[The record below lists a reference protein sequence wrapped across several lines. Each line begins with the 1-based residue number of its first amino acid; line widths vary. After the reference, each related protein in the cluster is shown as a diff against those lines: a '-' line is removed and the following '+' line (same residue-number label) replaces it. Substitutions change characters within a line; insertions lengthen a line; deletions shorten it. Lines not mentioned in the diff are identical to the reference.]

1 VNILLVVRSG
11 AAQITAHA
19 RLPALVAHAISRL
32 ARFIDPPIPFIMSLQ
47 SFASHRL
54 VIVCLA
60 LSIGSALACY
70 TDKPGTTAATSP
82 QTPGGASGLGLQPL
96 PATHDTALR
105 EVDNFALTP
114 DVIQRWSVAKQSLD
128 SITAANPDIVK
139 RLKAQGVPSGIGE
152 MGRRIEADPSLGGVL
167 KRAHIDGHTYMLT
180 TIALQQAIHGY
191 QLKQTGKLSTL
202 KVPPVIMSNIDYV
215 SAHLPQIMQA
225 MRGPNK
231 TLPGQPH

>member
-1 VNILLVVRSG
+1 
-11 AAQITAHA
+11 
-19 RLPALVAHAISRL
+19 
-32 ARFIDPPIPFIMSLQ
+32 MSLQ

-70 TDKPGTTAATSP
+70 TDKPGTTAATIP